1 MKKALIVLL
10 SMFMIYSVHAQTN
23 KTVSKFSD
31 FYKANQP
38 DSIYTLFSSEIKT
51 ALKLEGTRQ
60 LVAQIKGQLGE
71 IVGVRKEDASANG
84 LTDFRLSFEKPLFEI
99 SLVISNDLIA
109 GLTQKA
115 VKSKGVDSTEVNSP
129 DNFYVENK
137 IGRLNGTMTLPKTK
151 GKVPVVLMIGGSG
164 PTDRNMNQ
172 GEALKT
178 NSFYLIANALA
189 EKGIASVR
197 YDKRGVGKSMSAVN
211 TANVTLDDFIDD
223 AKLFINKL
231 ASDDRFS
238 NVIVLG
244 HSEGALIGLIASL
257 QTKPAAYISVCGTKK
272 DMVTLIGEQLKP
284 MLTPEDFSVY
294 TQISDS
300 LKARKI
306 FSKPM
311 PAALTPIFNP
321 RSQGFLIS
329 TLKYDSGRELAKLK
343 IPVLLIG
350 GTTDLQVPAEAAT
363 QLSKIN
369 NKASLMVIPEMNHV
383 LKKAPLD
390 RASNLATYNNGTLP
404 LHSDIM
410 PILVDFITKNPR
422 LK

>member
-10 SMFMIYSVHAQTN
+10 SMFMISSVHAQTN

-84 LTDFRLSFEKPLFEI
+84 LTDFRLSFEKPLVEI

-115 VKSKGVDSTEVNSP
+115 VKSKGVDSAEFNSP

-178 NSFYLIANALA
+178 NSFYLMANALA

-294 TQISDS
+294 SQISDS
-300 LKARKI
+300 LKAGKI
-306 FSKPM
+306 FSKAI
-311 PAALTPIFNP
+311 PAALMPIFNP

-329 TLKYDSGRELAKLK
+329 TLKYDSGKELAKLK

-363 QLSKIN
+363 QLSKMN

-390 RASNLATYNNGTLP
+390 RTSNLATYNNGTLP
-404 LHSDIM
+404 LHNDIM